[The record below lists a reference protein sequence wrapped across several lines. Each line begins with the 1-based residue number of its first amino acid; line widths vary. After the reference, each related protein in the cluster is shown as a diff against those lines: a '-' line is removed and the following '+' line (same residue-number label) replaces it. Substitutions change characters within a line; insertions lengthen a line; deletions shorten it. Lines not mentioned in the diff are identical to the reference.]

1 MGLFDSPTHIIIL
14 LVVVLLLFG
23 SSRLPGAAKALGQS
37 MNIFKKSMRH
47 DEDDDQQPG
56 GGPNFTQ
63 ATILPPAQPPAQPAP
78 PAQQIS
84 TQQPDPAHQA
94 QIDDL
99 QRQVAELQKS
109 AATNGNSPVSDSA
122 PSSSN

>member
-23 SSRLPGAAKALGQS
+23 SSRLPGAARALGQS

-47 DEDDDQQPG
+47 DEDDEQQQSG
-56 GGPNFTQ
+56 NPNFTQ
-63 ATILPPAQPPAQPAP
+63 ATVLPPAPQPAQPTP
-78 PAQQIS
+78 QLSAQQPS
-84 TQQPDPAHQA
+84 PAHQV

-99 QRQVAELQKS
+99 QRQVADLQRAAS
-109 AATNGNSPVSDSA
+109 ANGNSVSDST

>member
-37 MNIFKKSMRH
+37 MNIFKRSMRH
-47 DEDDDQQPG
+47 DDDDDQQPG
-56 GGPNFTQ
+56 GTPNFTQ
-63 ATILPPAQPPAQPAP
+63 ATVLPSAPAQQQ

-84 TQQPDPAHQA
+84 AQQPNPAHQA

-99 QRQVAELQKS
+99 QRQVADLQRS
-109 AATNGNSPVSDSA
+109 AAGNGSSSVQDST
-122 PSSSN
+122 PSSSSN

>member
-23 SSRLPGAAKALGQS
+23 SSRLPGAAKALGSS
-37 MNIFKKSMRH
+37 MNIFKRSLRTN
-47 DEDDDQQPG
+47 DDDDQQPNG
-56 GGPNFTQ
+56 SQSFTQ
-63 ATILPPAQPPAQPAP
+63 ATVLPPAQPPAPPAP
-78 PAQQIS
+78 QLP
-84 TQQPDPAHQA
+84 TQQPSAAHQA

-99 QRQVAELQKS
+99 QRQVADLQR
-109 AATNGNSPVSDSA
+109 AAASGNSPVSDST

>member
-14 LVVVLLLFG
+14 LVVVLILFG

-37 MNIFKKSMRH
+37 MSIFKKSIH
-47 DEDDDQQPG
+47 SDDDDQQPG
-56 GGPNFTQ
+56 GNSTFTQ
-63 ATILPPAQPPAQPAP
+63 ATLLPPAQPTAP
-78 PAQQIS
+78 PAPQLAA
-84 TQQPDPAHQA
+84 QQPGPVHQA

-99 QRQVAELQKS
+99 QRQVADLQRA

-122 PSSSN
+122 PSSSSN